1 MQKHR
6 FFFIV
11 GLLAASPVWGLELR
25 FEYAALERVLGQ
37 QLFTN
42 EGRRY
47 VQGNEKRKC
56 NYAYLEKPHI
66 GEWNGRLVIRAKFIG
81 KAAVDVLGR
90 CMGIG
95 DTFDLTLVGTPVY
108 QSGMVTLKD
117 VQATANGHNTMYSRR
132 VMKGLE
138 QAMSKDIGYPVEKD
152 AKWILE
158 QPRDGFQFQQ
168 KLSNLVI
175 QSVQATPGALVL
187 VADFVLT
194 VK

>member
-1 MQKHR
+1 MLKNR
-6 FFFIV
+6 FLFIA
-11 GLLAASPVWGLELR
+11 GLLGGLPTYGLELR
-25 FEYAALERVLGQ
+25 FEYSALERVLGQ
-37 QLFTN
+37 QLFTS

-81 KAAVDVLGR
+81 KAAVDMLGK
-90 CMGIG
+90 CVGIG

-117 VQATANGHNTMYSRR
+117 VQATTNGHNTIYSRR

-138 QAMSKDIGYPVEKD
+138 QALSKDIGYPVEKD

-158 QPRDGFQFQQ
+158 QPREGFPFQQ

>member
-1 MQKHR
+1 MQKHQ

-11 GLLAASPVWGLELR
+11 GVLAAAPMWGRELR
-25 FEYAALERVLGQ
+25 FEYPALERVLGQ

-42 EGRRY
+42 DGRRY

-117 VQATANGHNTMYSRR
+117 VQATTNGHNTMYSRR

-158 QPRDGFQFQQ
+158 QPREGFPFQP
-168 KLSNLVI
+168 KLSHLVI

>member
-1 MQKHR
+1 MQRNR
-6 FFFIV
+6 FFFAI
-11 GLLAASPVWGLELR
+11 GLLTALPVLGLELR
-25 FEYAALERVLGQ
+25 FEYPALERVLGQ

-81 KAAVDVLGR
+81 KAAVDMFGK

-117 VQATANGHNTMYSRR
+117 VQATTNGHNTMYSRR

-158 QPRDGFQFQQ
+158 QSRDGFPFQQ

>member
-1 MQKHR
+1 MQNNR
-6 FFFIV
+6 LFFAI
-11 GLLAASPVWGLELR
+11 GLLTASSVLGLELR
-25 FEYAALERVLGQ
+25 FEYPALERVLGQ

-47 VQGNEKRKC
+47 VQGNEKRRC

-81 KAAVDVLGR
+81 KAAVDMFGR

-117 VQATANGHNTMYSRR
+117 VQATTNGHNTMYSRR

-158 QPRDGFQFQQ
+158 QPRDGFPFQQ